1 MDSDVASISTSPMM
15 VTPAHEDDGT
25 GLTDIEQDNLNTSI
39 ESSVSISVI
48 HSIRPTQEIP
58 QAETEKSHHF
68 VNKTILKKKQMRTK
82 VKQRKIILTLKNRNA
97 KRYKC
102 KKKI

>member
-15 VTPAHEDDGT
+15 KTPAHEDDGT

-39 ESSVSISVI
+39 QSSVSVSVI
-48 HSIRPTQEIP
+48 HSIRPTQEILR
-58 QAETEKSHHF
+58 AETEK
-68 VNKTILKKKQMRTK
+68 RTK
-82 VKQRKIILTLKNRNA
+82 VKQRKTKLTLKNRNA
-97 KRYKC
+97 KRDKR